1 MNYFECVHVHIIYT
15 NEAKFCRLNYS
26 INRNW
31 TQIFFPVS
39 AVFLE
44 EFYIPD
50 EGLSEYLVQNTHAGH
65 NGFSFPS
72 DPGDVA
78 TGLLVVGLE
87 SGLEQTESWESDGE
101 SLTNADS
108 CLFDWRSRLSPAVE
122 IVLEPFRT
130 GENADNQWR
139 FGGPNDGF
147 NISSIEKFEHLGAIC
162 SCSISTLFCLRSISE
177 RPKEISSKLEKR
189 TFTFH

>member
-1 MNYFECVHVHIIYT
+1 MF
-15 NEAKFCRLNYS
+15 
-26 INRNW
+26 
-31 TQIFFPVS
+31 FFPVS
-39 AVFLE
+39 EVFLE

-72 DPGDVA
+72 DPGEVA
-78 TGLLVVGLE
+78 TGLLVVGFE

-108 CLFDWRSRLSPAVE
+108 CLFDWRSRLSPDVE

-162 SCSISTLFCLRSISE
+162 SCAASALFCLTSISE
-177 RPKEISSKLEKR
+177 CPKKISSKLEKR
-189 TFTFH
+189 TLTFHSLNNM